1 LCLHQFQVRHVDRP
15 GTTEV
20 EVTAVE
26 SAVEAAEQAV
36 LEQLLAERAVRTA
49 FQPLIALDSGQVL
62 GFEALSRGPAGSVL
76 ERPELLLAA
85 ARRGRR
91 LRDVDLA
98 CRAAALQAARS
109 AGLATPYRLFIN
121 AEPGALGGWRP
132 SVAHEQ
138 LPLIVVL
145 ELTERALT
153 SQPAQLLQTVARVRA
168 LGWGVALDDVGAD
181 PASLAL
187 LPLVQP
193 DVIKLDLALVQKRPS
208 AHIAAVV
215 NAVHAEAE
223 RSGTVVLAEGIET
236 AEHLRTARA
245 FGATVGQGWYFGRP
259 GPLPSPLP
267 AFGAAG
273 PLPVMARRAGTDDP
287 SPFDLAATQRPARD
301 ADKRLLIE
309 ISKQLEAQDLRR
321 RRQRDR
327 ARRVPGRHLLHPHHP
342 PPLRR
347 SGPILLVR
355 RRPRRGDGRR
365 AATRPA
371 RRRHQPGGP
380 PTRGVGHRCAW
391 PALRRLPGR
400 P

>member
-1 LCLHQFQVRHVDRP
+1 M
-15 GTTEV
+15 

-26 SAVEAAEQAV
+26 PAVEATEQAV
-36 LEQLLAERAVRTA
+36 LEQLLAERAVRTV

-91 LRDVDLA
+91 LRNVDLA

-301 ADKRLLIE
+301 ATSGCSSRSASSSKRRPTPP
-309 ISKQLEAQDLRR
+309 AT
-321 RRQRDR
+321 
-327 ARRVPGRHLLHPHHP
+327 ARSCSPRSRTPPSSPPSPAAATPVWPDPARSSPPSARGWPPSRYPACAAPSSARGTPYSGSGTSLCLARTSPPAWSPVTSATPGR
-342 PPLRR
+342 
-347 SGPILLVR
+347 
-355 RRPRRGDGRR
+355 
-365 AATRPA
+365 T
-371 RRRHQPGGP
+371 
-380 PTRGVGHRCAW
+380 
-391 PALRRLPGR
+391 
-400 P
+400 